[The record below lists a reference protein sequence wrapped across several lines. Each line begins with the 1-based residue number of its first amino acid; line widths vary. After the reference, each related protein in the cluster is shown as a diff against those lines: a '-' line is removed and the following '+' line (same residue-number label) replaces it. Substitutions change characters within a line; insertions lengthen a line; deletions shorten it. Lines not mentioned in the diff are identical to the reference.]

1 MPGRLTPSKPAS
13 IVSIVNR
20 DWISF
25 LCSYIILDLDSHR
38 LYTLSPVCPGQ
49 CQVHVPGTSALLL
62 LLLFSILREI
72 TGYCRIPVLRV
83 YVVPLV
89 LFQISGTIYGTA
101 PCSYARCAYWV
112 GKSSVVY
119 PAHEMSVLIVYPRGR
134 QMPLFVL
141 LAPPPSCKYGMK
153 TFSVYIGSHRSRL

>member
-1 MPGRLTPSKPAS
+1 MLRAAVQIPSNPYSNPSGRIMEYDIWMPGCLTPSKPAS

-25 LCSYIILDLDSHR
+25 LCSYIILNLDSHR
-38 LYTLSPVCPGQ
+38 LYTLSPACSLSRSMSSPCTRYIGN
-49 CQVHVPGTSALLL
+49 TSVIT
-62 LLLFSILREI
+62 ILYSTRI

-89 LFQISGTIYGTA
+89 LSQISGTIYGTA

-112 GKSSVVY
+112 GESSVV
-119 PAHEMSVLIVYPRGR
+119 
-134 QMPLFVL
+134 
-141 LAPPPSCKYGMK
+141 
-153 TFSVYIGSHRSRL
+153 